1 MQKYNIFSLTNYIT
15 WLCFSYL
22 LIIDIGC
29 SATCMDAISIYD
41 TNEIDFQ
48 VFDETTKAELFL
60 GVRPGGIYPSGK
72 VKVLQENGEPA
83 SKYLMEIDDIASF
96 AYANSSDTDAFD
108 KSKRKNFYLHL
119 ETSSGK
125 IDIDTITVDFK
136 FRNSQS
142 CNVPIS
148 EKVTVSYNG
157 KIYFDKY
164 NDRTIIQF
172 FKKL

>member
-1 MQKYNIFSLTNYIT
+1 MGYVP
-15 WLCFSYL
+15 WLCLFYL
-22 LIIDIGC
+22 IIIDIGC
-29 SATCMDAISIYD
+29 SATCMDAVSIYD

-48 VFDETTKAELFL
+48 VFDATTKAELFL
-60 GVRPGGIYPSGK
+60 GVRPGGIYPSSK
-72 VKVLQENGEPA
+72 VKLLQENGEPA